1 MGKRYAALARAGRL
15 SPGAAPQESG
25 TTMKKRRHGAP
36 EPAPDAPDGSATT
49 PVDAPGNDAPG
60 SDAPGSD
67 AVVDGAPAAA
77 DDDLNVVTEPAEP
90 TVEET
95 LRRERDEAQ
104 EKWLRALAEMD
115 NLRKRTRREIV
126 DVRRFAQAD
135 ALRGFLDILDNL
147 ERALQSNAGAAD
159 TGAPDPLR
167 EGIELT
173 RQRFRSV
180 LQEQGV
186 TAIEA
191 LGLHLDPLVHE
202 AVGQLPREGSE
213 SGTIIEVA
221 QAGYRLGELVLRPAR
236 VIICA

>member
-1 MGKRYAALARAGRL
+1 LIFQRLTVRAVVGRPP
-15 SPGAAPQESG
+15 PGAAPQESG
-25 TTMKKRRHGAP
+25 NTMTKRRHGEP
-36 EPAPDAPDGSATT
+36 EPTPDAPDGSAAS
-49 PVDAPGNDAPG
+49 PVEAPGNDGFESCAPG
-60 SDAPGSD
+60 D
-67 AVVDGAPAAA
+67 DGPAAIG
-77 DDDLNVVTEPAEP
+77 DPNVAAEPVAP

-104 EKWLRALAEMD
+104 EKWLRALAELD

-159 TGAPDPLR
+159 TGTPDPLR

-173 RQRFRSV
+173 RQRFHSV

-191 LGLHLDPLVHE
+191 QGLHLDPLVHE
-202 AVGQLPREGSE
+202 AVGQLPREGGE
-213 SGTIIEVA
+213 PGTIIEVA

>member
-1 MGKRYAALARAGRL
+1 MGKRYAARPRAGRL

-25 TTMKKRRHGAP
+25 ITMKKRRHGAP

-49 PVDAPGNDAPG
+49 PVDAPENDAPG

-77 DDDLNVVTEPAEP
+77 DDDLNVVTEPA
-90 TVEET
+90 VEET

>member
-1 MGKRYAALARAGRL
+1 MGKRLAALTRAGRL
-15 SPGAAPQESG
+15 SPGAARQESG
-25 TTMKKRRHGAP
+25 TTMTKRRHGEP
-36 EPAPDAPDGSATT
+36 EPAPDAPDGPAAA
-49 PVDAPGNDAPG
+49 PVGSPGNGAAE
-60 SDAPGSD
+60 SDAI
-67 AVVDGAPAAA
+67 VDVAPAAV
-77 DDDLNVVTEPAEP
+77 DDNLNVATEPAEP

-104 EKWLRALAEMD
+104 EKWLRALAELD

-167 EGIELT
+167 EGIDLT

-202 AVGQLPREGSE
+202 AVGQLPREGGE

>member
-1 MGKRYAALARAGRL
+1 M
-15 SPGAAPQESG
+15 
-25 TTMKKRRHGAP
+25 TKRRHGAP
-36 EPAPDAPDGSATT
+36 EPTPHAPDGSAAT
-49 PVDAPGNDAPG
+49 PVDAPGNGAAG
-60 SDAPGSD
+60 SDALIDDVFGM
-67 AVVDGAPAAA
+67 VD
-77 DDDLNVVTEPAEP
+77 DSLNVAAEPVEPAEP
-90 TVEET
+90 TAEET

-202 AVGQLPREGSE
+202 AVGQLPREGGE

>member
-1 MGKRYAALARAGRL
+1 MTKR
-15 SPGAAPQESG
+15 QDSG
-25 TTMKKRRHGAP
+25 P
-36 EPAPDAPDGSATT
+36 EPAPDGPGGSAPT
-49 PVDAPGNDAPG
+49 PAL
-60 SDAPGSD
+60 
-67 AVVDGAPAAA
+67 A
-77 DDDLNVVTEPAEP
+77 DDGPNVAAEPAESVEP

-104 EKWLRALAEMD
+104 EKWLRALAELD

-159 TGAPDPLR
+159 TGAPDALR

-173 RQRFRSV
+173 RQRFHSV

-202 AVGQLPREGSE
+202 AVGQLPREGGE

>member
-1 MGKRYAALARAGRL
+1 M
-15 SPGAAPQESG
+15 S
-25 TTMKKRRHGAP
+25 KRRHHP
-36 EPAPDAPDGSATT
+36 SEPTPGAPDGRDSTIDEATADGVT
-49 PVDAPGNDAPG
+49 GPDASGD
-60 SDAPGSD
+60 DE
-67 AVVDGAPAAA
+67 AAA
-77 DDDLNVVTEPAEP
+77 FDGPERETDIPRAADETAASS
-90 TVEET
+90 VEEV

-115 NLRKRTRREIV
+115 NLRKRARREV
-126 DVRRFAQAD
+126 ADVRRFAQAD

-147 ERALQSNAGAAD
+147 ERALQSNGNAAD

-167 EGIELT
+167 AGIELT
-173 RQRFRSV
+173 RQKFRSV

-213 SGTIIEVA
+213 PGTIIEVA

>member
-1 MGKRYAALARAGRL
+1 M
-15 SPGAAPQESG
+15 
-25 TTMKKRRHGAP
+25 TKRRHHPSDPTPG
-36 EPAPDAPDGSATT
+36 APDGRDTT
-49 PVDAPGNDAPG
+49 TDGTTADWTSGPDASGGNETA
-60 SDAPGSD
+60 AF
-67 AVVDGAPAAA
+67 DGPDFETGIPPAAGDA
-77 DDDLNVVTEPAEP
+77 AEP
-90 TVEET
+90 SVEDV

-115 NLRKRTRREIV
+115 NLRKRARREVV

-147 ERALQSNAGAAD
+147 ERALQSNANAAD

-173 RQRFRSV
+173 RQKFRSV

-213 SGTIIEVA
+213 PGTIIEVA

>member
-1 MGKRYAALARAGRL
+1 M
-15 SPGAAPQESG
+15 S
-25 TTMKKRRHGAP
+25 KRRHHPSEPTPSVPDSRDAATVGA
-36 EPAPDAPDGSATT
+36 AAAGTSGLDSS
-49 PVDAPGNDAPG
+49 GNGETA
-60 SDAPGSD
+60 A
-67 AVVDGAPAAA
+67 VDGL
-77 DDDLNVVTEPAEP
+77 DLATDIPLVVAEPAEP
-90 TVEET
+90 SVEET

-115 NLRKRTRREIV
+115 NLRKRARREV
-126 DVRRFAQAD
+126 ADVRRFAQAD

-147 ERALQSNAGAAD
+147 ERALQSNGNAAD

-167 EGIELT
+167 AGIELT
-173 RQRFRSV
+173 RQKFRSV

-213 SGTIIEVA
+213 PGTIIEVA

>member
-1 MGKRYAALARAGRL
+1 VVGNAGTDAGE
-15 SPGAAPQESG
+15 PD
-25 TTMKKRRHGAP
+25 GAP
-36 EPAPDAPDGSATT
+36 E
-49 PVDAPGNDAPG
+49 
-60 SDAPGSD
+60 
-67 AVVDGAPAAA
+67 
-77 DDDLNVVTEPAEP
+77 AEVLS
-90 TVEET
+90 VEDV

-104 EKWLRALAEMD
+104 EKWLRAMAELD
-115 NLRKRTRREIV
+115 NLRKRTRREVV
-126 DVRRFAQAD
+126 DARRFAQAD

-147 ERALQSNAGAAD
+147 ERALQSNGTAAD

-167 EGIELT
+167 AGIELT

-186 TAIEA
+186 TPIEA

-202 AVGQLPREGSE
+202 AVGQLPREGGE
-213 SGTIIEVA
+213 PGTIIEVA